1 MLEPTFSAFLGDR
14 RLATGS
20 LTEVLG
26 ALDARPDGRRA
37 QVFADA
43 DGDLVKRG
51 RRAEVERA
59 MAPPV
64 APSAHPVTLL
74 PRHVAWLDARPEGAS
89 AALRRLIETAKRD
102 GVGRERL
109 ARDAAYR
116 FVSMMAGDLAGFE
129 EACRA
134 LYAGDA
140 ARFEAAAIDWP
151 RDVRSYA
158 RRLAGEA
165 LG

>member
-1 MLEPTFSAFLGDR
+1 MVKPTFSAFLGDR
-14 RLATGS
+14 RLATGA
-20 LTEVLG
+20 LAEVLRV
-26 ALDARPDGRRA
+26 LHARPDGQRA
-37 QVFADA
+37 QVFADT
-43 DGDLVKRG
+43 DGELVKLG
-51 RRAEVERA
+51 RRAEIA
-59 MAPPV
+59 QALAPPTE
-64 APSAHPVTLL
+64 PSAQPVTLL
-74 PRHVAWLDARPEGAS
+74 PRHLAWLEGRPEGAS
-89 AALRRLIETAKRD
+89 AALRRLVDRATRD

-140 ARFEAAAIDWP
+140 DRFEAAAADWP

-158 RRLAGEA
+158 RRLAGEG
-165 LG
+165 LR